1 MNMLHS
7 LRIATLAAVMLL
19 AAVAARPAQT
29 ATVDDTAKFL
39 AGMMPS
45 ADSPLTPLTKD
56 PAWQRHAKFF
66 DSAFAQLEQRQLS
79 RIRAWSDTNLAA
91 PRPTMFY
98 MFSGPDFLYAN
109 AFYSKAS
116 TYVLS
121 ALEPVGSVPDLSR
134 LPRGGIASALYNVE
148 RSLGSILSFS
158 FFITKQMKTDLQAGQ
173 ISGTLPILYVFLARS
188 GMTMKSVS
196 PIALDDQ
203 GAAYF
208 AGENAGPNAVRGV
221 RIIFAGSDG
230 QEKTLYYFSTDLS
243 NSGVKASGF
252 LKFCATLAPG
262 NSLIK
267 SASYLLHS
275 GNFTTV
281 RDFLLANS
289 ATIIQDDSG
298 IPLAYYSAKK
308 WRFFPFGR
316 YLGPID
322 EFPGRYQESYAA
334 LFRRAQPIDFGIGYR
349 WRTHESNL
357 LLSVRLPDDGSPP
370 STPHHRPRR
379 HQRHHAPRK
388 PGRRRISGRG
398 RVAASSGRWRSARVR
413 TAGLHQR
420 TLWLG
425 TMKAAC
431 AWRFGVRA
439 EIMPRRDDDDEQR
452 EDREQVVLPAI
463 VTVVADFPAHRL
475 FPPLRST
482 KSMRTGDRSSA
493 AHQQC
498 ALHQRV
504 DAAPA
509 PVAPRQI
516 PSRTRRPRQRHVVDA
531 GCAPGLAAQDPRQR
545 HPSAAPQAEAF
556 DRFVAIDRACR
567 QMPAVVADQRRQRVP
582 VDPDQ
587 RASRVARQTARGAGT
602 IRA

>member
-7 LRIATLAAVMLL
+7 LRIATLAAAML
-19 AAVAARPAQT
+19 VAAATSLHAQT
-29 ATVDDTAKFL
+29 ASVDDTAKFL

-45 ADSPLTPLTKD
+45 ADSPLMPLTQEA
-56 PAWQRHAKFF
+56 AWQRHAKFF
-66 DSAFAQLEQRQLS
+66 ESAFEKLEQRQLS

-91 PRPTMFY
+91 PKPTMFY

-188 GMTMKSVS
+188 GMTVKSVS
-196 PIALDDQ
+196 PISLDDQ

-221 RIIFAGSDG
+221 RVIFGGSDG

-262 NSLIK
+262 NSLLK

-289 ATIIQDDSG
+289 ATVIQDDSG
-298 IPLAYYSAKK
+298 IPLGYYSTKK
-308 WRFFPFGR
+308 WRLFPFGR

-322 EFPGRYQESYAA
+322 EFPGRYQDSYAA

-349 WRTHESNL
+349 WRTPESNL
-357 LLSVRLPDDGSPP
+357 LLSVRLPDDGSAGTDATSSAEPP
-370 STPHHRPRR
+370 PPPPPRS
-379 HQRHHAPRK
+379 RK
-388 PGRRRISGRG
+388 PRPPADVGPQPRG
-398 RVAASSGRWRSARVR
+398 GGFFFWR
-413 TAGLHQR
+413 
-420 TLWLG
+420 
-425 TMKAAC
+425 
-431 AWRFGVRA
+431 
-439 EIMPRRDDDDEQR
+439 
-452 EDREQVVLPAI
+452 
-463 VTVVADFPAHRL
+463 
-475 FPPLRST
+475 
-482 KSMRTGDRSSA
+482 
-493 AHQQC
+493 
-498 ALHQRV
+498 
-504 DAAPA
+504 
-509 PVAPRQI
+509 
-516 PSRTRRPRQRHVVDA
+516 
-531 GCAPGLAAQDPRQR
+531 
-545 HPSAAPQAEAF
+545 
-556 DRFVAIDRACR
+556 
-567 QMPAVVADQRRQRVP
+567 
-582 VDPDQ
+582 
-587 RASRVARQTARGAGT
+587 
-602 IRA
+602 

>member
-1 MNMLHS
+1 MNMLRS
-7 LRIATLAAVMLL
+7 VRMATLAAVMLL
-19 AAVAARPAQT
+19 AAALPVCAQT
-29 ATVDDTAKFL
+29 ASADDTAKFL

-45 ADSPLTPLTKD
+45 ADSPLAPLTKEA
-56 PAWQRHAKFF
+56 AWQRHAKFF
-66 DSAFAQLEQRQLS
+66 DTAFGQLEQRQLS
-79 RIRAWSDTNLAA
+79 RIRAWADTHLAA
-91 PRPTMFY
+91 PKPTMFY

-109 AFYSKAS
+109 AFHSKAS

-188 GMTMKSVS
+188 GMTVKSVS
-196 PIALDDQ
+196 PISLDDQ

-221 RIIFAGSDG
+221 RIMFAGSDG

-281 RDFLLANS
+281 RGFLLNNS

-298 IPLAYYSAKK
+298 IPLGYYSTKK

-322 EFPGRYQESYAA
+322 EFPGRYQDSYAA

-357 LLSVRLPDDGSPP
+357 LLSVRLPDDGLGTSDATSPTETASPP
-370 STPHHRPRR
+370 PRRPRR
-379 HQRHHAPRK
+379 PR
-388 PGRRRISGRG
+388 PPADIGPQPRG
-398 RVAASSGRWRSARVR
+398 GGFFLWR
-413 TAGLHQR
+413 
-420 TLWLG
+420 
-425 TMKAAC
+425 
-431 AWRFGVRA
+431 
-439 EIMPRRDDDDEQR
+439 
-452 EDREQVVLPAI
+452 
-463 VTVVADFPAHRL
+463 
-475 FPPLRST
+475 
-482 KSMRTGDRSSA
+482 
-493 AHQQC
+493 
-498 ALHQRV
+498 
-504 DAAPA
+504 
-509 PVAPRQI
+509 
-516 PSRTRRPRQRHVVDA
+516 
-531 GCAPGLAAQDPRQR
+531 
-545 HPSAAPQAEAF
+545 
-556 DRFVAIDRACR
+556 
-567 QMPAVVADQRRQRVP
+567 
-582 VDPDQ
+582 
-587 RASRVARQTARGAGT
+587 
-602 IRA
+602 